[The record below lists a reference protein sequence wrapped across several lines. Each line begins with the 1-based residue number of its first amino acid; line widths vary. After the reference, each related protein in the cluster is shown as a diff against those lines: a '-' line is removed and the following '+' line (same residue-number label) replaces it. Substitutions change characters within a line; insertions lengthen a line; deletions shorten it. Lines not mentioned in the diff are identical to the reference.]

1 MDRRWYLTALSDD
14 DLRCRREWTLAVAV
28 LYVTVLGV
36 LGDRV
41 AEDESVRHGYGANG
55 DGGPHHSAVC
65 RRSFAPI
72 IVARD
77 EVRRLPWR
85 GSSG

>member
-36 LGDRV
+36 LGDTAWLRTNPSDTDMAQTAMAGRIIPPYV
-41 AEDESVRHGYGANG
+41 AALS
-55 DGGPHHSAVC
+55 
-65 RRSFAPI
+65 
-72 IVARD
+72 
-77 EVRRLPWR
+77 LP
-85 GSSG
+85 SSLRETK